1 MNKNIQTIL
10 DLISKSEKLTEE
22 EKEQLSRSAK
32 GIERD
37 LSIVEF
43 KLDRLEKMRRTTS
56 ILLEETIEELD
67 KKRQAVEELALI
79 SSRQASLERI
89 RAEIASMR
97 KAEDLEEISPLI
109 WQELSKL

>member
-43 KLDRLEKMRRTTS
+43 KLDRSEKMRRTTS

-67 KKRQAVEELALI
+67 KKKASCRRACLDLFQAGIA
-79 SSRQASLERI
+79 
-89 RAEIASMR
+89 RAN
-97 KAEDLEEISPLI
+97 
-109 WQELSKL
+109 QG

>member
-43 KLDRLEKMRRTTS
+43 KLDRSEKMRRTTS
-56 ILLEETIEELD
+56 ILLEELSRNWI
-67 KKRQAVEELALI
+67 KKG
-79 SSRQASLERI
+79 
-89 RAEIASMR
+89 
-97 KAEDLEEISPLI
+97 
-109 WQELSKL
+109 KL

>member
-43 KLDRLEKMRRTTS
+43 KLDRSEKMQG
-56 ILLEETIEELD
+56 L
-67 KKRQAVEELALI
+67 
-79 SSRQASLERI
+79 
-89 RAEIASMR
+89 
-97 KAEDLEEISPLI
+97 PLYF
-109 WQELSKL
+109 